1 MGESK
6 AFWAF
11 LGVAGFWGSSFLFIK
26 LGLLE
31 LTPFT
36 LVAYRTGFATLVLAA
51 TLSLRSRNFPKDKR
65 TLVAF
70 INCGNP

>member
-1 MGESK
+1 MGEFK

-51 TLSLRSRNFPKDKR
+51 TLSLRSHNFPKDKR
-65 TLVAF
+65 TLALLL
-70 INCGNP
+70 IAGNP